1 MLLGLQK
8 SERRQLLEQINQ
20 VGPPQRWLSVEL
32 FITLILGVLGGQAT
46 RVADRDHSAAKSE

>member
-46 RVADRDHSAAKSE
+46 RVADRDHSAAK